1 MPTLLED
8 LQSSKASLQEF
19 HDLTVRVLNHMPN
32 VISETIE
39 SRGYSLC
46 TSQAAG
52 TSKNVRPIRNT
63 LFISDPAEFTTQY
76 ELFMTLFQQLSAGN
90 RDNIDDN
97 TYSLIDKVVYTIQQS
112 VGIGLDLLDNP
123 NSARKHVGN
132 RFEELLRLI
141 ISRLGI
147 SNKKIVFN
155 IPYQTEEG
163 EKEYKCETDVI
174 ISPHEEVLSGTQSV
188 HPDEIVISSK
198 TTSKDRMGKIFTD
211 KLLLQRFT
219 GNDDIKV
226 VGIFQNDVQRSTRRS
241 GTQTISYTL
250 VAGLFMVYTQFLTEM
265 EGVYFVDPPPNAFI
279 PPWNNYIFPFSQFI
293 IDDVWDLIK
302 LEEEEQGD
310 G

>member
-8 LQSSKASLQEF
+8 LHLSKRSLQEF
-19 HDLTVRVLNHMPN
+19 HDLTFRALNHMPN

-39 SRGYSLC
+39 SRGYKLC

-52 TSKNVRPIRNT
+52 TSKNVRPIRNE
-63 LFISDPAEFTTQY
+63 LFLSDPGEFTAQY
-76 ELFMTLFQQLSAGN
+76 GLFMDLLQQLGEGN
-90 RDNIDDN
+90 CDNINDDS
-97 TYSLIDKVVYTIQQS
+97 YSLIDKVAYTIQQS

-141 ISRLGI
+141 ITGLGI
-147 SNKKIVFN
+147 SNRKIVFN
-155 IPYQTEEG
+155 IPYKTDEG
-163 EKEYKCETDVI
+163 EKLYKCETDMI
-174 ISPHEEVLSGTQSV
+174 ISPYEEVLSDTQSV

-219 GNDDIKV
+219 GNDAIRV
-226 VGIFQNDVQRSTRRS
+226 VGIFQNDVQRATRKN

-250 VAGLFMVYTQFLTEM
+250 VAGLFMVYTQFLTQM
-265 EGVYFVDPPPNAFI
+265 EGVYFVDPPPNAFKS
-279 PPWNNYIFPFSQFI
+279 PWKNHIFPFSKFV
-293 IDDVWDLIK
+293 IDDIWTMIEPKD
-302 LEEEEQGD
+302 
-310 G
+310 